1 MLRTGRGRNAAGVP
15 ERVRKQDREARQDVS
30 STVEVSH
37 KKQIRNSV
45 LLAVVLAAVFLA
57 LYFMTRRTSPE
68 EAAAERQ
75 VLKAV
80 IQIDGEKVHTMDLDK
95 DAEYRA
101 ETADGNY
108 NTVVVKDQSVRVEE
122 ADCKNQICV
131 KTGAIHFAGE
141 VIACMPHRMMI
152 YIE

>member
-1 MLRTGRGRNAAGVP
+1 M
-15 ERVRKQDREARQDVS
+15 EKQDRDAKRSVRG
-30 STVEVSH
+30 TVEVSH
-37 KKQIRNSV
+37 KKQIRNSI
-45 LLAVVLAAVFLA
+45 LLATVLTAVFLV
-57 LYFMTRRTSPE
+57 LYMTRTTSPE
-68 EAAAERQ
+68 KA
-75 VLKAV
+75 VTDGHTMKAV
-80 IQIDGEKVHTMDLDK
+80 IQIDGKRVHTMELDK

-131 KTGAIHFAGE
+131 KTGAIHFPGE

>member
-1 MLRTGRGRNAAGVP
+1 M
-15 ERVRKQDREARQDVS
+15 EKQDRDAKRSVRG
-30 STVEVSH
+30 TVEVSH
-37 KKQIRNSV
+37 KKQIRSSI
-45 LLAVVLAAVFLA
+45 LLATVLTAVFLV
-57 LYFMTRRTSPE
+57 LYMTRTTSPE
-68 EAAAERQ
+68 
-75 VLKAV
+75 KAVTDGHAMKVV
-80 IQIDGEKVHTMDLDK
+80 IQIDGKRVHTMELDK

-131 KTGAIHFAGE
+131 KTGAIHFPGE

>member
-1 MLRTGRGRNAAGVP
+1 MK
-15 ERVRKQDREARQDVS
+15 KQDRDAKRSVRG
-30 STVEVSH
+30 TVEVSH

-45 LLAVVLAAVFLA
+45 LLATVLTAVFLV
-57 LYFMTRRTSPE
+57 LYLTRTTSPE
-68 EAAAERQ
+68 
-75 VLKAV
+75 KAVTDGHAMKVV
-80 IQIDGEKVHTMDLDK
+80 IQIDGKRVHTMELDK

-131 KTGAIHFAGE
+131 KTGAIHFPGE

>member
-1 MLRTGRGRNAAGVP
+1 M
-15 ERVRKQDREARQDVS
+15 EKQDRDAKRSVRG
-30 STVEVSH
+30 TVEVSH
-37 KKQIRNSV
+37 KKQIRNSI
-45 LLAVVLAAVFLA
+45 LLATVLTAVFLV
-57 LYFMTRRTSPE
+57 LYLTRTTSPE
-68 EAAAERQ
+68 
-75 VLKAV
+75 KAVTDGHAMKVV
-80 IQIDGEKVHTMDLDK
+80 IQIDGKRVHTMELDK

-131 KTGAIHFAGE
+131 KTGAIHFPGE

>member
-1 MLRTGRGRNAAGVP
+1 M
-15 ERVRKQDREARQDVS
+15 EKQDRDAKRSVRG
-30 STVEVSH
+30 TVEVSH
-37 KKQIRNSV
+37 KKQIRKSI
-45 LLAVVLAAVFLA
+45 LLATVLTAVFLV
-57 LYFMTRRTSPE
+57 LYLTRTTSPE
-68 EAAAERQ
+68 
-75 VLKAV
+75 KAVTDGHAMKVV
-80 IQIDGEKVHTMDLDK
+80 IQIDGKRVHTMELDK

-131 KTGAIHFAGE
+131 KTGAIHFPGE

-152 YIE
+152 YFE

>member
-1 MLRTGRGRNAAGVP
+1 M
-15 ERVRKQDREARQDVS
+15 S

-37 KKQIRNSV
+37 KKQIRNSI
-45 LLAVVLAAVFLA
+45 LLAVVLAAVFLV
-57 LYFMTRRTSPE
+57 LFFMTRRTAPE
-68 EAAAERQ
+68 EAVADGNA
-75 VLKAV
+75 LKAV

-95 DAEYRA
+95 DAEYKA

-108 NTVVVKDQSVRVEE
+108 NTVVVKDQSVWVEE
-122 ADCKNQICV
+122 ADCKNQVCV
-131 KTGAIHFAGE
+131 KTGAIHFPGE

>member
-1 MLRTGRGRNAAGVP
+1 M
-15 ERVRKQDREARQDVS
+15 EKQDRDAKRSVCG
-30 STVEVSH
+30 TVEVSH
-37 KKQIRNSV
+37 KKQIRNSI
-45 LLAVVLAAVFLA
+45 LLATVLTAVFLV
-57 LYFMTRRTSPE
+57 LYMTRTTSPE
-68 EAAAERQ
+68 
-75 VLKAV
+75 KAVTDGHAMKVV
-80 IQIDGEKVHTMDLDK
+80 IQIDGKRVHTMELDK

-131 KTGAIHFAGE
+131 KTGAIHFPGE

>member
-1 MLRTGRGRNAAGVP
+1 M
-15 ERVRKQDREARQDVS
+15 EKQDRDAKRSVRG
-30 STVEVSH
+30 TVEVSH
-37 KKQIRNSV
+37 KKQIRNSI
-45 LLAVVLAAVFLA
+45 LLATVLTAVFLV
-57 LYFMTRRTSPE
+57 LYLTRTTSPE
-68 EAAAERQ
+68 
-75 VLKAV
+75 KAVTDGHAMKVV
-80 IQIDGEKVHTMDLDK
+80 IQIDGKRVHTMELDK

-108 NTVVVKDQSVRVEE
+108 NIVVVKDQSVRVEE

-131 KTGAIHFAGE
+131 KTGAIHFPGE

>member
-1 MLRTGRGRNAAGVP
+1 M
-15 ERVRKQDREARQDVS
+15 EKQDRDAKRSVRG
-30 STVEVSH
+30 TVEVSH
-37 KKQIRNSV
+37 KKQIRNSI
-45 LLAVVLAAVFLA
+45 LLATVLTAVFLV
-57 LYFMTRRTSPE
+57 LYLTRTTSPE
-68 EAAAERQ
+68 
-75 VLKAV
+75 KAVTDGHAMKVV
-80 IQIDGEKVHTMDLDK
+80 IQIDGKRVHTMELDK

-122 ADCKNQICV
+122 ADCKNEICV
-131 KTGAIHFAGE
+131 KTGAIHFPGE

>member
-1 MLRTGRGRNAAGVP
+1 M
-15 ERVRKQDREARQDVS
+15 EKQDRDAKRSVRG
-30 STVEVSH
+30 TVEVSH
-37 KKQIRNSV
+37 KKQIRNSI
-45 LLAVVLAAVFLA
+45 LLATVLTAVFLV
-57 LYFMTRRTSPE
+57 LYLTRTTSPE
-68 EAAAERQ
+68 
-75 VLKAV
+75 KAVTDGHAMKVV
-80 IQIDGEKVHTMDLDK
+80 IQIDGKRVHTMELDK

-131 KTGAIHFAGE
+131 KTGAIHFPGE
-141 VIACMPHRMMI
+141 VIACMPHRMLT

>member
-1 MLRTGRGRNAAGVP
+1 M
-15 ERVRKQDREARQDVS
+15 EKQDRDAKRSVRG
-30 STVEVSH
+30 TVEVSH
-37 KKQIRNSV
+37 KKQIRNSI
-45 LLAVVLAAVFLA
+45 LLATVLTAVFLV
-57 LYFMTRRTSPE
+57 LYLTRTTSPE
-68 EAAAERQ
+68 
-75 VLKAV
+75 KAVTDGHAMKVV
-80 IQIDGEKVHTMDLDK
+80 IQIDGKRVHTMELDK

-131 KTGAIHFAGE
+131 KTGAIRFPGE

>member
-1 MLRTGRGRNAAGVP
+1 MK
-15 ERVRKQDREARQDVS
+15 KQDRDAKRSVRG
-30 STVEVSH
+30 TVEVSH
-37 KKQIRNSV
+37 KKQIRNSI
-45 LLAVVLAAVFLA
+45 LLATVLTAVFLV
-57 LYFMTRRTSPE
+57 LYLTRTTSPE
-68 EAAAERQ
+68 
-75 VLKAV
+75 KAVTDGHAMKVV
-80 IQIDGEKVHTMDLDK
+80 IQIDGKRVHTMELDK

-131 KTGAIHFAGE
+131 KTGAIHFPGE

>member
-1 MLRTGRGRNAAGVP
+1 M
-15 ERVRKQDREARQDVS
+15 EKQDRDAKRSVRG
-30 STVEVSH
+30 TVEVSH
-37 KKQIRNSV
+37 KKQIRNSI
-45 LLAVVLAAVFLA
+45 LLATVLTAVFLV
-57 LYFMTRRTSPE
+57 LYLTRTTSPE
-68 EAAAERQ
+68 KAVTDGHAM
-75 VLKAV
+75 KAV
-80 IQIDGEKVHTMDLDK
+80 IQIDGKRVHTMELDK

-131 KTGAIHFAGE
+131 KTGAIHFPGE

>member
-1 MLRTGRGRNAAGVP
+1 MRGRNGVG
-15 ERVRKQDREARQDVS
+15 VLIIMGKQDREARRDVS

-37 KKQIRNSV
+37 KKQIRNSI
-45 LLAVVLAAVFLA
+45 LLAVVLAVVFLA
-57 LYFMTRRTSPE
+57 LYIINRRTPSK
-68 EAAAERQ
+68 EAAAEGNA
-75 VLKAV
+75 LKAV

-108 NTVVVKDQSVRVEE
+108 NIVVVKDQSVRVEE
-122 ADCKNQICV
+122 ADCKNQVCV
-131 KTGAIHFAGE
+131 KTGAIHFPGE

>member
-1 MLRTGRGRNAAGVP
+1 M
-15 ERVRKQDREARQDVS
+15 EKQDRDAKRSVRG
-30 STVEVSH
+30 TVEVSH
-37 KKQIRNSV
+37 KKQIRNSI
-45 LLAVVLAAVFLA
+45 LLATVLTAVFLF
-57 LYFMTRRTSPE
+57 LYLTRTTSPE
-68 EAAAERQ
+68 
-75 VLKAV
+75 KAVTDGHAMKVV
-80 IQIDGEKVHTMDLDK
+80 IQIDGKRVHTMELDK

-131 KTGAIHFAGE
+131 KTGAIHFPGE

>member
-1 MLRTGRGRNAAGVP
+1 M
-15 ERVRKQDREARQDVS
+15 EKQGREARRDVS

-37 KKQIRNSV
+37 KKQIRNSI
-45 LLAVVLAAVFLA
+45 LLAVVLAAVFLV
-57 LYFMTRRTSPE
+57 LFFMTRRTAPE
-68 EAAAERQ
+68 EAVADGNA
-75 VLKAV
+75 LKAV

-95 DAEYRA
+95 DAEYKA

-108 NTVVVKDQSVRVEE
+108 NTVVVKDQSVWVEE
-122 ADCKNQICV
+122 ADCKNQVCV
-131 KTGAIHFAGE
+131 KTGAIHFPGE

>member
-1 MLRTGRGRNAAGVP
+1 M
-15 ERVRKQDREARQDVS
+15 EKQDRDAKRSVRG
-30 STVEVSH
+30 TVEVSH
-37 KKQIRNSV
+37 KKQIRNSI
-45 LLAVVLAAVFLA
+45 LLATVLTAVFLV
-57 LYFMTRRTSPE
+57 LYLTRTTSPE
-68 EAAAERQ
+68 
-75 VLKAV
+75 KAVTDGHARKVV
-80 IQIDGEKVHTMDLDK
+80 IQIDGKRVHTMELDK

-131 KTGAIHFAGE
+131 KTGAIRFPGE

>member
-1 MLRTGRGRNAAGVP
+1 MDELIAALR
-15 ERVRKQDREARQDVS
+15 
-30 STVEVSH
+30 
-37 KKQIRNSV
+37 KKNRPK
-45 LLAVVLAAVFLA
+45 VLAHIDAVCDNFLI
-57 LYFMTRRTSPE
+57 LPGSRT
-68 EAAAERQ
+68 A
-75 VLKAV
+75 
-80 IQIDGEKVHTMDLDK
+80 DD
-95 DAEYRA
+95 RA

-131 KTGAIHFAGE
+131 KTGAIHFPGE

>member
-1 MLRTGRGRNAAGVP
+1 M
-15 ERVRKQDREARQDVS
+15 EKQDRDAKRSVRG
-30 STVEVSH
+30 TVEVSH
-37 KKQIRNSV
+37 KKQIRNSI
-45 LLAVVLAAVFLA
+45 LLATVLTAVFLV
-57 LYFMTRRTSPE
+57 LYMTRTTSPE
-68 EAAAERQ
+68 
-75 VLKAV
+75 KAVTDGHAMKVV
-80 IQIDGEKVHTMDLDK
+80 IQIDGKRVHTMELDK

-131 KTGAIHFAGE
+131 KTGAIHFPGE

>member
-1 MLRTGRGRNAAGVP
+1 M
-15 ERVRKQDREARQDVS
+15 EKQDRDAKRSVRG
-30 STVEVSH
+30 TVEVSH
-37 KKQIRNSV
+37 KKQIRNSI
-45 LLAVVLAAVFLA
+45 LLATVLTAVFLV
-57 LYFMTRRTSPE
+57 LYLTRTTSTE
-68 EAAAERQ
+68 
-75 VLKAV
+75 KAVTDGHAMKVV
-80 IQIDGEKVHTMDLDK
+80 IQIDGKRVHTMELDK

-108 NTVVVKDQSVRVEE
+108 NTVVVKDQSVRVEA

-131 KTGAIHFAGE
+131 KTGAIHFPGE

>member
-1 MLRTGRGRNAAGVP
+1 M
-15 ERVRKQDREARQDVS
+15 EKQDRDAKRSVRG
-30 STVEVSH
+30 TVEVSH
-37 KKQIRNSV
+37 KKQIRNSI
-45 LLAVVLAAVFLA
+45 LLATVLTAVFLV
-57 LYFMTRRTSPE
+57 LYMTRTTSPE
-68 EAAAERQ
+68 KAVTDGHA
-75 VLKAV
+75 LKVV
-80 IQIDGEKVHTMDLDK
+80 IQIDGKRVHTMELDK

-131 KTGAIHFAGE
+131 KTGAIHFPGE